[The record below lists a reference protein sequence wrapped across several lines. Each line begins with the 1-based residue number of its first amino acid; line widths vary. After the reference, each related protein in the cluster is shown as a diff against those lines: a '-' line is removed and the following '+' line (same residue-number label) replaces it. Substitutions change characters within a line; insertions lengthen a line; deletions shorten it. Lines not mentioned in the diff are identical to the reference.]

1 MDFDLN
7 TGIAVLE
14 RTPGT
19 LRAMLDGLPAAWTDA
34 NEGPDT
40 WSPYVIVGH
49 LIHGER
55 TDWIAR
61 ARIIL
66 EQGSERRFT
75 PYDRFA
81 QFHESEGK
89 SLTDLLEQFTEL
101 RIANVMILKAW
112 HLTDAQLALQGEH
125 PAFGT
130 VTLRQLLATWVAHDL
145 GHIAQTARVMA
156 KQYREAIG
164 PWRAYLPVMDR

>member
-1 MDFDLN
+1 MDFNL
-7 TGIAVLE
+7 TAGTAVLE
-14 RTPGT
+14 RTPRT
-19 LRAMLDGLPAAWTDA
+19 LRAMLDGLPSVWIDA
-34 NEGPDT
+34 TEGPET
-40 WSPYVIVGH
+40 WSPYVILGH

-55 TDWIAR
+55 TDWIPR
-61 ARIIL
+61 SEIIL
-66 EQGSERRFT
+66 AQGAERRFT

-81 QFHESEGK
+81 QFRESEGK
-89 SLTDLLEQFTEL
+89 SLADLLDEFARL
-101 RIANVMILKAW
+101 RAGNLQTLAGW
-112 HLTDAQLALQGEH
+112 RLTDAQLALEGEH
-125 PAFGT
+125 PEFGA